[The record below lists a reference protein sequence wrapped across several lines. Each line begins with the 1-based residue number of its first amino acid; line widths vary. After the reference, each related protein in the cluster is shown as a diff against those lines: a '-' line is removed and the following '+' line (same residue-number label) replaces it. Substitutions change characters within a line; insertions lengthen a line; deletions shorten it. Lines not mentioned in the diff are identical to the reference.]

1 MISREVTINSKV
13 KKGSFPITK
22 FIDKAKKF
30 TAKVEVA
37 KGDFQIDA
45 TSLMGLLSLQLAGGM
60 KVKVIGNGKDEG
72 KAVKELAQFLA
83 EVY

>member
-1 MISREVTINSKV
+1 MVSKEVTVNSRV
-13 KKGSFPITK
+13 KKGSFPVTK
-22 FIDKAKKF
+22 FIDLAKHFSSKL
-30 TAKVEVA
+30 EVA

-60 KVKVIGNGKDEG
+60 KVKVIGSGKDEG
-72 KAVKELAQFLA
+72 KAVKELSQFLS

>member
-30 TAKVEVA
+30 NSKLEVA

-60 KVKVIGNGKDEG
+60 KVTVIGCGKDEG